1 MNVPAGVAS
10 DDPILQ
16 LPKVSLHDHL
26 DGGLRPSTMIELADS
41 IGHTLPAS
49 DAESLRRWFSESANS
64 GDLVR
69 YLETFSH
76 TVAVM
81 QSEDNLRRVAKE
93 WVLDQVADGVFYAEA
108 RWAPEQHLE
117 GGLELDAVVE
127 AVQAGLEEGVSEA
140 AADGK
145 YIRVGQLITAM
156 RQADN
161 SLAIAELAIRHREKG
176 ADSGVVGF
184 DIAGQPVQGR
194 ITNLRKVDWSSMRVN
209 FFVLFEAADLP
220 DLPATQIAAYRT
232 PLTPA
237 GRGLDRALARQFPNL
252 TVIDVSAQLN
262 QVQGVLDQVIQAV
275 QFLFGFTLATGLVVL
290 LAAVGSTREA
300 RTREFGLMRA
310 LGAPSSLLAQV
321 QRAELLGVGAL
332 AGFLAGAVAL
342 LLAGLM
348 ARYVFQF
355 EWQMKPWV
363 PLASA
368 AFGAVLAWGAGWWSL
383 RGVLQ
388 RPVVQTL
395 REAQAE

>member
-1 MNVPAGVAS
+1 MMNVPAGVAS

-26 DGGLRPSTMIELADS
+26 DGGLRPSTMLELADS

-127 AVQAGLEEGVSEA
+127 AVQDGLEAGVSEA
-140 AADGK
+140 AAEGK

-176 ADSGVVGF
+176 ADSGVIGF
-184 DIAGQPVQGR
+184 DIAGPENGFPPSAHLSAFNALHQAYVPVTIHAG
-194 ITNLRKVDWSSMRVN
+194 
-209 FFVLFEAADLP
+209 EAAGKESIHEAVTICHAQRLGHGARIVEDMDIVDGQGQLGS
-220 DLPATQIAAYRT
+220 LAAW
-232 PLTPA
+232 
-237 GRGLDRALARQFPNL
+237 
-252 TVIDVSAQLN
+252 
-262 QVQGVLDQVIQAV
+262 VLDQQIPLELCPSSNLQTDIGGTIASHPI
-275 QFLFGFTLATGLVVL
+275 TGLKDLGFAVTINPDNRLMSGTSVSREMRL
-290 LAAVGSTREA
+290 LVDEA
-300 RTREFGLMRA
+300 GWNQTDL
-310 LGAPSSLLAQV
+310 
-321 QRAELLGVGAL
+321 
-332 AGFLAGAVAL
+332 
-342 LLAGLM
+342 
-348 ARYVFQF
+348 
-355 EWQMKPWV
+355 EWATV
-363 PLASA
+363 NAITA
-368 AFGAVLAWGAGWWSL
+368 AFLPLDV
-383 RGVLQ
+383 
-388 RPVVQTL
+388 
-395 REAQAE
+395 RERMLDEILIPGFARVTI

>member
-41 IGHTLPAS
+41 IGHTLPAT
-49 DAESLRRWFSESANS
+49 DAESLGRWFSESANS

-117 GGLELDAVVE
+117 GGLELDTVVE

-184 DIAGQPVQGR
+184 DIAGPENGFPPSAHLSAFNALHQAYVPVTIHAG
-194 ITNLRKVDWSSMRVN
+194 
-209 FFVLFEAADLP
+209 EAAGKESIHEAVTICHAQRLGHGARIVEDK
-220 DLPATQIAAYRT
+220 I
-232 PLTPA
+232 
-237 GRGLDRALARQFPNL
+237 GRAH
-252 TVIDVSAQLN
+252 V
-262 QVQGVLDQVIQAV
+262 
-275 QFLFGFTLATGLVVL
+275 
-290 LAAVGSTREA
+290 
-300 RTREFGLMRA
+300 
-310 LGAPSSLLAQV
+310 
-321 QRAELLGVGAL
+321 
-332 AGFLAGAVAL
+332 
-342 LLAGLM
+342 
-348 ARYVFQF
+348 
-355 EWQMKPWV
+355 
-363 PLASA
+363 
-368 AFGAVLAWGAGWWSL
+368 
-383 RGVLQ
+383 
-388 RPVVQTL
+388 
-395 REAQAE
+395 

>member
-41 IGHTLPAS
+41 IGHTLPAT
-49 DAESLRRWFSESANS
+49 DAESLGRWFSESANS

-184 DIAGQPVQGR
+184 DIAGPENGFPPSAHLSAFNALHQAYVPVTIHAG
-194 ITNLRKVDWSSMRVN
+194 
-209 FFVLFEAADLP
+209 EAAGKESIHEAVTICHAQRLGHGARIVEDMDIVEGQGQLGS
-220 DLPATQIAAYRT
+220 LAAW
-232 PLTPA
+232 
-237 GRGLDRALARQFPNL
+237 
-252 TVIDVSAQLN
+252 
-262 QVQGVLDQVIQAV
+262 VLDQQIPLELCPSSNLQTDIGGTIASHPI
-275 QFLFGFTLATGLVVL
+275 TGLKDLGFAVTINPDNRLMSGTSVSREMRL
-290 LAAVGSTREA
+290 LVDEAGWNQTDLEWATVNAVT
-300 RTREFGLMRA
+300 
-310 LGAPSSLLAQV
+310 
-321 QRAELLGVGAL
+321 
-332 AGFLAGAVAL
+332 
-342 LLAGLM
+342 
-348 ARYVFQF
+348 
-355 EWQMKPWV
+355 
-363 PLASA
+363 A
-368 AFGAVLAWGAGWWSL
+368 AFLPMDV
-383 RGVLQ
+383 
-388 RPVVQTL
+388 
-395 REAQAE
+395 RERMLDEILIPGFARVTI

>member
-26 DGGLRPSTMIELADS
+26 DGGLRPSTMLELADS

-127 AVQAGLEEGVSEA
+127 AVQDGLEAGVSEA
-140 AADGK
+140 AAEGK

-184 DIAGQPVQGR
+184 DIAGPENGFPPSAHLSAFNALHQAYVPVTIHAG
-194 ITNLRKVDWSSMRVN
+194 
-209 FFVLFEAADLP
+209 EAAGKESIHEAVTICHAQRLGHGARIVEDMDIVDGQGQLGS
-220 DLPATQIAAYRT
+220 LAAW
-232 PLTPA
+232 
-237 GRGLDRALARQFPNL
+237 
-252 TVIDVSAQLN
+252 
-262 QVQGVLDQVIQAV
+262 VLDQQIPLELCPSSNLQTDIGGTIASHPI
-275 QFLFGFTLATGLVVL
+275 TGLKDLGFAVTINPDNRLMSGTSVSREMRL
-290 LAAVGSTREA
+290 LVDEA
-300 RTREFGLMRA
+300 GWNQTDL
-310 LGAPSSLLAQV
+310 
-321 QRAELLGVGAL
+321 
-332 AGFLAGAVAL
+332 
-342 LLAGLM
+342 
-348 ARYVFQF
+348 
-355 EWQMKPWV
+355 EWATV
-363 PLASA
+363 NAITA
-368 AFGAVLAWGAGWWSL
+368 AFLPLDV
-383 RGVLQ
+383 
-388 RPVVQTL
+388 
-395 REAQAE
+395 RERMLDEILIPGFARVTI